1 MKDQKSKNLLLV
13 SVGSIFFWLS
23 ISIISN
29 FLERLVRDILL
40 LINVDSLIVFLI
52 SKIIFILFTV
62 FSINYLMKLILNEN
76 LSEIFFFKVSVYT
89 LIFGQLNSIFNPFL
103 YKLYPININEMN
115 VLWEAQTAYLSNSF
129 FITFINF
136 ATEIFVHIYFAIV
149 FYKNN
154 FKL

>member
-62 FSINYLMKLILNEN
+62 YAA
-76 LSEIFFFKVSVYT
+76 T
-89 LIFGQLNSIFNPFL
+89 HPPTTFL
-103 YKLYPININEMN
+103 KELR
-115 VLWEAQTAYLSNSF
+115 
-129 FITFINF
+129 
-136 ATEIFVHIYFAIV
+136 
-149 FYKNN
+149 
-154 FKL
+154 